1 MSSPESEV
9 ENDYGKTSPS
19 NMNKEK
25 NSNAITTQTRDI
37 EENSSI
43 TSNDQHGSNDAKE
56 RAGRVADEA
65 ALAHDALYKD
75 DEKAKLLKSG
85 TRKLDWVI
93 VPPLLLMWLANFV
106 DRSNAGNA
114 RIAGMTDDLGM
125 EGLQF
130 NTALAVFY
138 VTYILVELPSNI
150 ILKKVGGNIWLPTI
164 TFAWGAVTACTAATQ
179 NYAGFLIIR
188 LVLGACEGGLLG
200 GITLYL
206 STLYPRFQIQ
216 QRIARFYSAAALAGS
231 FGGLLASG
239 LTSLDTNGIRGWR
252 WLYIVEGVIT
262 CGFAIF
268 SIIIMPNSVLKTR
281 YLNENERKV
290 CQEALE
296 VDVGVG
302 AYTYKLLDKQS
313 EKGTPGDS
321 QDEIGERTL
330 THGHNEQFE
339 WYEVQRGALDI
350 QTWLTGLLYLCVC
363 CSLYSITLFLPTILR
378 GVFPGATQTRVQLLT
393 VPPFVPA
400 AVMVLIVAWLSDK
413 TKMRGPY
420 IMAFLPIAIVG
431 YIILVATKNND
442 ARYAAVFLICFGIY
456 PAIPCILTLIA
467 NNSSGH
473 YKRATSTAMQ
483 LMIANGAGFIATF
496 IYDADK
502 FGGEKGYV
510 VPHAVVLAFLCL
522 GWICITLNVLYC
534 YRENSAR
541 AAGKRDGNI
550 AAYENLVKQG
560 ITKAP
565 IGDRHP
571 GFRFSL

>member
-1 MSSPESEV
+1 MSTEARNNFDTMST
-9 ENDYGKTSPS
+9 DDTK
-19 NMNKEK
+19 KEK
-25 NSNAITTQTRDI
+25 ESQLMIQTEDI
-37 EENSSI
+37 EISS
-43 TSNDQHGSNDAKE
+43 TGSNEHDQQQK
-56 RAGRVADEA
+56 AGRVADKA
-65 ALAHDALYKD
+65 SLAHDALYND
-75 DEKAKLLKSG
+75 PEKAKLLKSG
-85 TRKLDWVI
+85 TRKLDWTV
-93 VPPLLLMWLANFV
+93 VPPLLLMWLANFI

-114 RIAGMTDDLGM
+114 RIAGMTTDLGII
-125 EGLQF
+125 GTQF

-138 VTYILVELPSNI
+138 VTYIMVELPSNI

-164 TFAWGAVTACTAATQ
+164 TFAWGLVTACTAATH

-188 LVLGACEGGLLG
+188 LVLGATEGGLLG

-216 QRIARFYSAAALAGS
+216 QRVARFYAAAALAGS
-231 FGGLLASG
+231 FGGLLAAG

-268 SIIIMPNSVLKTR
+268 AILIMPNSVLKTR
-281 YLNENERKV
+281 YLNEDERRV

-302 AYTYKLLDKQS
+302 AYTYRLLEKPS
-313 EKGTPGDS
+313 EKGHAHGS
-321 QDEIGERTL
+321 NEEIGERTI
-330 THGHNEQFE
+330 THGHEEQFE

-350 QTWLTGLLYLCVC
+350 QTWLTGILYLCVC

-378 GVFPGATQTRVQLLT
+378 GVFPDSTQTRVQLLT

-400 AVMVLIVAWLSDK
+400 AIMVLIVAYFSDK

-420 IMAFLPIAIVG
+420 IMGFLPISIIG
-431 YIILVATKNND
+431 YIILVVTKNNN

-456 PAIPCILTLIA
+456 PSIPCILTLIA
-467 NNSSGH
+467 NNSAGH

-496 IYDADK
+496 IYDENK
-502 FGGEKGYV
+502 FGRSKGYV
-510 VPHAVVLAFLCL
+510 VPHAIVLACLCL
-522 GWICITLNVLYC
+522 GWICISLNVLYC
-534 YRENSAR
+534 YRENAAR
-541 AAGKRDGNI
+541 MAGKRDGNI
-550 AAYENLVKQG
+550 AAYEELVKQG

>member
-1 MSSPESEV
+1 MSSEIGNE
-9 ENDYGKTSPS
+9 DGKMSTIETD
-19 NMNKEK
+19 KEK
-25 NSNAITTQTRDI
+25 KSQLITQTRDI
-37 EENSSI
+37 EENSSY
-43 TSNDQHGSNDAKE
+43 GSNQHYNTSEDAKQ
-56 RAGRVADEA
+56 RAGRIADQA
-65 ALAHDALYKD
+65 SLAHDALYND
-75 DEKAKLLKSG
+75 PEKAKLLKSG
-85 TRKLDWVI
+85 TRKLDWTV
-93 VPPLLLMWLANFV
+93 VPPLLLMWLANFI

-114 RIAGMTDDLGM
+114 RIAGLSKDLGL

-138 VTYILVELPSNI
+138 ITYILVELPSNI

-164 TFAWGAVTACTAATQ
+164 TFFWGMITACTAATH
-179 NYAGFLIIR
+179 NYTGFLIIR
-188 LVLGACEGGLLG
+188 LFLGLAEGGLLG

-216 QRIARFYSAAALAGS
+216 QRVARFYAAAALAGS

-239 LTSLDTNGIRGWR
+239 LTTLDTGGIRGWR

-262 CGFAIF
+262 VGFAIF
-268 SIIIMPNSVLKTR
+268 SIIIMPNSVLKTK
-281 YLNENERKV
+281 YLNEEERKV
-290 CQEALE
+290 CQEALQ

-302 AYTYKLLDKQS
+302 AYTYKLFDKPR
-313 EKGTPGDS
+313 EKDGHGS
-321 QDEIGERTL
+321 NGEEIGHRTI
-330 THGHNEQFE
+330 THGHEEEFE

-350 QTWLTGLLYLCVC
+350 QTWLTGILYLCVC

-378 GVFPGATQTRVQLLT
+378 GVFPDSSQTRVQLLT

-400 AVMVLIVAWLSDK
+400 AIMVLIVAYFSDK

-420 IMAFLPIAIVG
+420 IMAFLPISIVG

-496 IYDADK
+496 IYDENK

-510 VPHAVVLAFLCL
+510 VPHAIVLACLCL
-522 GWICITLNVLYC
+522 GWVCIALNVLWC

-541 AAGKRDGNI
+541 TAGKRDGNI
-550 AAYENLVKQG
+550 AAYEELVKQG